1 MTQGNLNM
9 NAGQRPSVL
18 QFCALQDD
26 ELERTDVAALNLA
39 VASEI
44 SALSGLDPEAYDES
58 VTRWTNEFADRLPV
72 LERHFCASP
81 HHWKSDIRLFRVGM
95 LQGFLGHEIGI
106 RYIEEQKRA
115 SVVHYTDAG
124 SLFLNGLIDAKQGT
138 CGNMAVLHVAISR
151 RLGWPVSLAC
161 AKSHLFSRF
170 DDGSVIH
177 NIETTST
184 HPGTFASDSDQD
196 YVERF
201 QLAKKAIDCGSD
213 LRKLSA
219 REMLGVFVSLRAR
232 HYRDIGE
239 VDLADRDYALS
250 RFLFPNYRSAYI
262 DAMVPM
268 LMRGKSLFDDT
279 ELGHPKSLFHDLAPA
294 FGYPVANTA
303 GQRAMTLSEFA
314 SCADA
319 R

>member
-1 MTQGNLNM
+1 M
-9 NAGQRPSVL
+9 NAGQRTSVL
-18 QFCALQDD
+18 QLCALQDD
-26 ELERTDVAALNLA
+26 QLENTDVVVLNLA
-39 VASEI
+39 VAAEI
-44 SALSGLDPEAYDES
+44 SALSGLHLELYDES
-58 VTRWTNEFADRLPV
+58 VTKWTNEFADRLPV
-72 LERHFCASP
+72 LERHFRAVP

-106 RYIEEQKRA
+106 HYVEEQKRA
-115 SVVHYTDAG
+115 SYVRYTDAG
-124 SLFLNGLIDAKQGT
+124 SLFLHGLIDTKQGT

-170 DDGSVIH
+170 DDGQVTH
-177 NIETTST
+177 NIEATST

-250 RFLFPNYRSAYI
+250 RVLFPNYRNAYI

-268 LMRGKSLFDDT
+268 LMRGKSLFDDA

-294 FGYPVANTA
+294 FGCPIANTA
-303 GQRAMTLSEFA
+303 GQRRPMTLSEFA